1 MTAARLMATLLA
13 FGATATAPPPSASP
27 RAVVAALYAAERQS
41 LATQGDP
48 PWSRPE
54 RYFDAPLSRQFRA
67 DARLAERDGIGNLQ
81 FDPLCDGQD
90 CQVTGLLIRSGR
102 IDTARATVD
111 VRFRN
116 MGAPRHLVVSL
127 SRGGSGWRVSDIVK
141 AGRTDG
147 WRLSAVLAGSD
158 R

>member
-1 MTAARLMATLLA
+1 MNAARLAATLLVL
-13 FGATATAPPPSASP
+13 GTTAAAQSSFAP
-27 RAVVAALYAAERQS
+27 RALVVALYAAERRS

-48 PWSRPE
+48 PWRTPE
-54 RYFDAPLSRQFRA
+54 RFFDARLTRQFRA
-67 DARLAERDGIGNLQ
+67 DARLAKRDGIGNMQ

-90 CQVTGLLIRSGR
+90 CRITGLVILPGQTGTM
-102 IDTARATVD
+102 TASVD

-127 SRGGSGWRVSDIVK
+127 SKGASGWRVSDIVK
-141 AGRTDG
+141 TGRVDG